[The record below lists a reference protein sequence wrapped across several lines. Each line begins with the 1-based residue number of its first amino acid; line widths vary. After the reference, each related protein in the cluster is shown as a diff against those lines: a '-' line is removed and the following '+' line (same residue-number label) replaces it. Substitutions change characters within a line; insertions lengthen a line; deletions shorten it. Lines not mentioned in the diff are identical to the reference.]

1 MSIFKV
7 VSGEDSILLLYDR
20 INYVKRPTATT
31 ADFIYG
37 ASVSTIYTYEEMKRV
52 KEFWRQE
59 EGKAFYHLILSPEFF
74 EETEAENFF
83 VANAEIAEWLG
94 KYDGWR
100 QVIMAVHFDKK
111 SFLHSHFIVN
121 NVNISD
127 GSRWHLS
134 PFVLREVKREISKIL
149 LRYGIS
155 EIRQRF

>member
-31 ADFIYG
+31 AEFIYG

-52 KEFWRQE
+52 KEIWGQE
-59 EGKAFYHLILSPEFF
+59 EGKAFFHFILSPEFS
-74 EETEAENFF
+74 EEIEAENFF
-83 VANAEIAEWLG
+83 MANAEIAEWLG
-94 KYDGWR
+94 KYEGWR
-100 QVIMAVHFDKK
+100 QVIMAVHFDKEP
-111 SFLHSHFIVN
+111 FLHSHFIVN
-121 NVNISD
+121 NINIFD
-127 GSRWHLS
+127 GSRWNLN

-155 EIRQRF
+155 EIRQKF